1 MFRNFNCH
9 VVAGNDGHHTRIMA
23 QYLKGVFNWEM
34 ESLHDLCQKIEFSG
48 LPDQADTGRGAAL
61 GQYQNSV
68 TEKKSQLEGYLR
80 KRISSLR
87 SEEVI
92 RITFELEQFY
102 ETVF

>member
-1 MFRNFNCH
+1 
-9 VVAGNDGHHTRIMA
+9 MA

-48 LPDQADTGRGAAL
+48 LPDQADTGRGA
-61 GQYQNSV
+61 